1 MGIFGLDVN
10 KFLFKRACDLR
21 QTGVSLI
28 LHYSMS
34 QSKSSNGAGQPV
46 TIFVVDDEQM
56 LLDLAAAILE
66 PLGYDVRTFSDP
78 RLALKE
84 FPAAKPLVVV
94 TDYAMGEMNGL
105 DLVRECRRANPRQK
119 MILVSGTVDENI
131 YAGLPQKPD
140 RFIVKPYPVHEF
152 IEIVRSLVAS

>member
-1 MGIFGLDVN
+1 MN
-10 KFLFKRACDLR
+10 
-21 QTGVSLI
+21 
-28 LHYSMS
+28 
-34 QSKSSNGAGQPV
+34 QSKSNSPTQPPT

-56 LLDLAAAILE
+56 LLDLAVALLK
-66 PLGYDVRTFSDP
+66 PLGYNVRTFSDP
-78 RLALKE
+78 RMALKE
-84 FPAAKPLVVV
+84 YPAAKPLVVV

-140 RFIVKPYPVHEF
+140 RFMVKPYPIHEF
-152 IEIVRSLVAS
+152 IETIQSLIAS